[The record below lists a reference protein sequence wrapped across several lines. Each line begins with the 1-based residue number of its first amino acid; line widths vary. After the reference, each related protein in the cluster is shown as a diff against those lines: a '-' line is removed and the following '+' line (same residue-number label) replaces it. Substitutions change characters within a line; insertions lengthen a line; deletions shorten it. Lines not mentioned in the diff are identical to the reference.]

1 MKTGEV
7 VAGRYELEELLGVGG
22 MSSVYRARD
31 RVLER
36 TVALKILHEQFSHD
50 PAYVERFRREARAI
64 AKLSHPNIV
73 TVIDRGEFEG
83 RQFIVFEYVGGETL
97 KQLATREAPLPP
109 ERALALVHQ
118 VARGLAFA
126 HEHGIVHRD
135 VKPHNVLVD
144 GDGAAKV
151 TDFGIARSLGG
162 PDDGLTQTGTVL
174 GTGAYISP
182 EQAVGRPADERSDQY
197 SLGALL
203 YELLTGRIPY
213 EGESIVAVATRH
225 VRDPVPDV
233 REVRPEIS
241 ARIDALI
248 RRAMAKRPDDRF
260 PSTDAMIGAIEACLA
275 EEVTRARA
283 DENGHPDDGA
293 TQVLA
298 VPPPTPLFDPSPP
311 ERPRRRRRR
320 RRAPWRLAA
329 VLAVLVLGAALLAY
343 FVRNEQGG
351 GTRDGGG
358 GAGEGGDAV
367 RLVALRDHDPEGG
380 DGEHPEAVSR
390 ATDGDLATYWTTET
404 YSSFSKSGVGIVL
417 DARSPVELERLV
429 VRSDEPGFTALIQA
443 GETPNGPFEEVSNEQ
458 TVGARTTFE
467 IDTGGEERRFYLI
480 WITDPNGRAHVN
492 EVRGA

>member
-7 VAGRYELEELLGVGG
+7 VAGRYELEDLLGVGG

-50 PAYVERFRREARAI
+50 PSYVERFRREARAI

-109 ERALALVHQ
+109 DRALALVHQ

-135 VKPHNVLVD
+135 VKPHNVLLD
-144 GDGAAKV
+144 QDGAAKV

-162 PDDGLTQTGTVL
+162 ADDGLTQTGTVL

-182 EQAVGRPADERSDQY
+182 EQAIGRPADERSDQY

-213 EGESIVAVATRH
+213 DGESIVAVATRH
-225 VRDPVPDV
+225 VRDPVPNV
-233 REVRPEIS
+233 REERPDIS
-241 ARIDALI
+241 PRVDALI
-248 RRAMAKRPDDRF
+248 RRAMAKRPEDRF

-275 EEVTRARA
+275 DEVTRGRA
-283 DENGHPDDGA
+283 DDNGHAGDGE
-293 TQVLA
+293 TQVMA
-298 VPPPTPLFDPSPP
+298 APAPSTPFFDPPTP
-311 ERPRRRRRR
+311 ERRRRGRR
-320 RRAPWRLAA
+320 RFPSRLLAALA
-329 VLAVLVLGAALLAY
+329 VLALGAALLAY
-343 FVRNEQGG
+343 FVRGG
-351 GTRDGGG
+351 VGEERGDGRGGG
-358 GAGEGGDAV
+358 GGGGDAI

-390 ATDGDLATYWTTET
+390 ATDGDPATYWTTET
-404 YSSFSKSGVGIVL
+404 YSSFSKTGVGLVL
-417 DARSPVELERLV
+417 DARRAVELERLV
-429 VRSDEPGFTALIQA
+429 VRTDEPGFTAMVQA
-443 GETPNGPFEEVSNEQ
+443 GSKPQGPFEEVSEEQ
-458 TVGARTTFE
+458 TVGASTRFE
-467 IDTGGEERRFYLI
+467 IDTDGEERRYYLI

>member
-7 VAGRYELEELLGVGG
+7 VAGRYELEDLLGVGG

-36 TVALKILHEQFSHD
+36 TVALKILHEQFAHD

-73 TVIDRGEFEG
+73 TVIDRGEFDG
-83 RQFIVFEYVGGETL
+83 RQFIVFEYVAGETL
-97 KQLATREAPLPP
+97 KQLATRAAPVAP
-109 ERALALVHQ
+109 EHALALVHQ

-135 VKPHNVLVD
+135 VKPHNVLLD
-144 GDGAAKV
+144 EDGAAKV

-162 PDDGLTQTGTVL
+162 PDDGLTRTGTVL

-182 EQAVGRPADERSDQY
+182 EQAVGRPADARSDQY

-225 VRDPVPDV
+225 VRDPVPSV

-241 ARIDALI
+241 PRVDALV
-248 RRAMAKRPDDRF
+248 RRAMAKRPEDRF
-260 PSTDAMIGAIEACLA
+260 PSTDAMIAAIEACLA
-275 EEVTRARA
+275 DEAARVGA
-283 DENGHPDDGA
+283 RDNGNPDDGA
-293 TQVLA
+293 TQVMA
-298 VPPPTPLFDPSPP
+298 APTPLLDPPSRG
-311 ERPRRRRRR
+311 ERRRRGF
-320 RRAPWRLAA
+320 PWRLLAA
-329 VLAVLVLGAALLAY
+329 LAILAVGAALLAY
-343 FVRNEQGG
+343 FVSREESTGG
-351 GTRDGGG
+351 SDGRGGG
-358 GAGEGGDAV
+358 GEAI
-367 RLVALRDHDPEGG
+367 RLVAVRDHDPEG
-380 DGEHPEAVSR
+380 DNRAEHPEAVAR
-390 ATDGDLATYWTTET
+390 ASDGDPTTYWTTET
-404 YSSFSKSGVGIVL
+404 YSNFAKSGVGIVL
-417 DARSPVELERLV
+417 DARRPRELERLV
-429 VRSDEPGFTALIQA
+429 VRTDEPGFTAVIQA
-443 GETPNGPFEEVSNEQ
+443 GSRAEGPFEEASEEQ
-458 TVGARTTFE
+458 TVRARTTFE
-467 IDTGGEERRFYLI
+467 IDTNGEERRYYLI

>member
-7 VAGRYELEELLGVGG
+7 VAGRYELEDLLGVGG

-109 ERALALVHQ
+109 DRALALVHQ

-144 GDGAAKV
+144 ADGAAKV

-213 EGESIVAVATRH
+213 GGESIVAVATRH
-225 VRDPVPDV
+225 VRDPVPNV

-241 ARIDALI
+241 PRVDALI
-248 RRAMAKRPDDRF
+248 RRAMAKRPEDRF

-275 EEVTRARA
+275 DEVTGGRAA
-283 DENGHPDDGA
+283 ENGHPDDGA
-293 TQVLA
+293 TQVIA
-298 VPPPTPLFDPSPP
+298 APTPAAPLFDPPPP

-320 RRAPWRLAA
+320 FPWRLAA
-329 VLAVLVLGAALLAY
+329 ALAVLALGAVLLAY
-343 FVRNEQGG
+343 FVRSQEVGG
-351 GTRDGGG
+351 RDGSG
-358 GAGEGGDAV
+358 GAGGGGDAV

-390 ATDGDLATYWTTET
+390 ATDGDPATYWTTET

-417 DARSPVELERLV
+417 DARRPVELDRLV
-429 VRSDEPGFTALIQA
+429 VRSDEPGFTAVIQA
-443 GETPNGPFEEVSNEQ
+443 GSSPEGPFDEISEEQ
-458 TVGARTTFE
+458 TVGASTTFDV
-467 IDTGGEERRFYLI
+467 DTGGEELRYYLI

-492 EVRGA
+492 EARGA

>member
-1 MKTGEV
+1 MKTGDV
-7 VAGRYELEELLGVGG
+7 VAGRYELEDLLGVGG
-22 MSSVYRARD
+22 MSNVYRARD

-36 TVALKILHEQFSHD
+36 AVALKILHEQYSSD

-83 RQFIVFEYVGGETL
+83 RQFIVFEYVRGETL
-97 KQLATREAPLPP
+97 KQLATREAPLPAD
-109 ERALALVHQ
+109 RALALVHQ

-135 VKPHNVLVD
+135 VKPHNVLLDTD
-144 GDGAAKV
+144 GSAKV

-197 SLGALL
+197 SLGTLL

-225 VRDPVPDV
+225 VRDPVPSV
-233 REVRPEIS
+233 RDTRPEIS
-241 ARIDALI
+241 PRVDALI
-248 RRAMAKRPDDRF
+248 RRAMAKRPEDRF

-275 EEVTRARA
+275 GEVLPGA
-283 DENGHPDDGA
+283 DENGHGPDGA
-293 TQVLA
+293 TQIISAPTGLLD
-298 VPPPTPLFDPSPP
+298 PPPQR
-311 ERPRRRRRR
+311 ERRRRRR
-320 RRAPWRLAA
+320 FPWRLVAALA
-329 VLAVLVLGAALLAY
+329 VLAVGAALLAS
-343 FVRNEQGG
+343 FVRSRE
-351 GTRDGGG
+351 DGGG
-358 GAGEGGDAV
+358 EGGRGGEGAGAV
-367 RLVALRDHDPEGG
+367 RLVAVRDHDPEGG
-380 DGEHPEAVSR
+380 DGEHPEAVAR
-390 ATDGDLATYWTTET
+390 ATDGDPASYWTTET
-404 YSSFSKSGVGIVL
+404 YSSFAKSGVGIVL
-417 DARSPVELERLV
+417 DARRAVELDRLV
-429 VRSDEPGFTALIQA
+429 LRSDEPGFTAVIQA
-443 GETPNGPFEEVSNEQ
+443 GSRVDGPFEEVSDEQ
-458 TVGARTTFE
+458 AVDASTTFDV
-467 IDTGGEERRFYLI
+467 DTGGEERRYYVI

>member
-1 MKTGEV
+1 MKTGDL
-7 VAGRYELEELLGVGG
+7 VAGRYELEDLLGVGG

-36 TVALKILHEQFSHD
+36 SVALKILHEQYSSD

-83 RQFIVFEYVGGETL
+83 RQFIVFEYVRGETL

-109 ERALALVHQ
+109 DRALALVHQ

-144 GDGAAKV
+144 ADGAAKV

-182 EQAVGRPADERSDQY
+182 EQAIGRRADERSDQY

-225 VRDPVPDV
+225 VRDPVPAVQD
-233 REVRPEIS
+233 ERPEIS
-241 ARIDALI
+241 PRIDALI
-248 RRAMAKRPDDRF
+248 RRAMAKRPEDRF
-260 PSTDAMIGAIEACLA
+260 PSTDAMIAAIEACLA
-275 EEVTRARA
+275 GAVAPRAT
-283 DENGHPDDGA
+283 DETAQDGA
-293 TQVLA
+293 TQVIAAPAPVLDPR
-298 VPPPTPLFDPSPP
+298 PPR

-320 RRAPWRLAA
+320 RFPWRLVAGLA
-329 VLAVLVLGAALLAY
+329 VLALGAGLLAY
-343 FVRNEQGG
+343 FVRSQD
-351 GTRDGGG
+351 DGGRGPG
-358 GAGEGGDAV
+358 GAGGNGADAI
-367 RLVALRDHDPEGG
+367 RLVAVRDHDPEGG
-380 DGEHPEAVSR
+380 DGEHPEAVER
-390 ATDGDLATYWTTET
+390 ATDGDPASYWTTET
-404 YSSFSKSGVGIVL
+404 YSSFSKSGVGLVL
-417 DARSPVELERLV
+417 DARRDVELERLV
-429 VRSDEPGFTALIQA
+429 VRTDEPGFTAVIQA
-443 GETPNGPFEEVSNEQ
+443 GPRPEGPFDEISDEQ
-458 TVGARTTFE
+458 TVGTSTTFDL
-467 IDTGGEERRFYLI
+467 DTGGEALRYYLI
-480 WITDPNGRAHVN
+480 WITDPNGLAHVN